1 MQLIPDRFPWECPRC
16 HRVNGP
22 HIDQCPCGPDG
33 GVAAE
38 VPAPAPS
45 QPPATVTMT
54 HPWHWWAASTTA
66 AGASTLTFSFPSV
79 RDIAREV
86 VREELAWQVRKGLT
100 DARQQMR
107 GTRGGSAA

>member
-1 MQLIPDRFPWECPRC
+1 MTAGPW
-16 HRVNGP
+16 
-22 HIDQCPCGPDG
+22 QCPACKTWVRGDVTEHRCGPDG
-33 GVAAE
+33 GVTAE

-66 AGASTLTFSFPSV
+66 AGASTLTLSFPSV

-86 VREELAWQVRKGLT
+86 VREQLRYGLT
-100 DARQQMR
+100 NTGRQMW
-107 GTRGGSAA
+107 GTRGGGAA